1 MRSELR
7 MEYMTWQE
15 IEAAM
20 KEGYTTV
27 VLISGSIEQHGP
39 HLPLGTDTMLG
50 YALGE
55 AVAKKLGNALVA
67 PVIRPGL
74 SEHHMAFKGSLTLS
88 PAVFKATVSEIVDSL
103 VRHGFES
110 IVLASSHGGNES
122 ALVQLAPELAAR
134 YPAVKFLV
142 NFDLTPLFAQL
153 AKIGAEDGIDLAEL
167 GAHAGEFE
175 TSAMMAYD
183 ESLVRKDKLDV
194 GFLGDLVS
202 DEESI
207 QKLIKNGLHSLTD
220 NGILG
225 DARKSNKQRGEK
237 YLEIF
242 GQSVIDGLHQ
252 I

>member
-1 MRSELR
+1 MRTELR

-15 IEAAM
+15 IESAM
-20 KEGYTTV
+20 NKGFTTV
-27 VLISGSIEQHGP
+27 VCISGSIEQHGP

-50 YALGE
+50 YALGQ
-55 AVAKKLGNALVA
+55 AVAERLGNALVA

-74 SEHHMAFKGSLTLS
+74 SEHHMAYKGSLTLS
-88 PAVFKATVSEIVDSL
+88 PAVFKATVSEVIDSL
-103 VRHGFES
+103 VRHGFKQF
-110 IVLASSHGGNES
+110 VLASSHGGNES
-122 ALVQLAPELAAR
+122 ALVELAPELAAR
-134 YPAVKFLV
+134 YPQVKFLV
-142 NFDLTPLFAQL
+142 NFDLTPLFADL
-153 AKIGAEDGIDLAEL
+153 AKIGAEDGIDLAAL

-183 ESLVRKDKLDV
+183 EALVRTDKLDV
-194 GFLGDLVS
+194 GFLGDLIS

-207 QKLIKNGLHSLTD
+207 QKLIKNGLHSITH

-237 YLEIF
+237 YLQMF
-242 GQSVIDGLHQ
+242 AKSVIDGLHE